1 VLVPLVEIA
10 PDRLIAG
17 KSTRQALNEVSSEG
31 IERLPE
37 ID

>member
-1 VLVPLVEIA
+1 
-10 PDRLIAG
+10 LIAG

>member
-17 KSTRQALNEVSSEG
+17 RSIAAALAQLPTHG
-31 IERLPE
+31 IDRLP
-37 ID
+37 DRG